1 MCPSSAEPTKNH
13 CISSNCT
20 PRRSSPTRKARGSNP
35 PGRTI
40 SLWQK
45 RCRRLFLCCIVENW
59 QFHHTI
65 LGRGFTVLSNHFRA
79 VSPTWCPL
87 SLPLSGIWQE
97 KGQFFWEK
105 QNKSCC
111 FQNVSISPQP
121 ISHWLRGFS
130 VFCSCRQ
137 NGNCPHFHSV
147 PHYANVWRVLKSD
160 IFYVKTAN
168 FWYTCGGVIQYA

>member
-35 PGRTI
+35 PGRTR

-45 RCRRLFLCCIVENW
+45 RCCRLFLCCIVENW

-97 KGQFFWEK
+97 KGQFFEK
-105 QNKSCC
+105 NRINPAVFRM
-111 FQNVSISPQP
+111 FQFPRSQFPVGCGVFPFFAVAGKMGTARTFIPFP
-121 ISHWLRGFS
+121 IMRMCGGFS
-130 VFCSCRQ
+130 NRIS
-137 NGNCPHFHSV
+137 SM
-147 PHYANVWRVLKSD
+147 
-160 IFYVKTAN
+160 
-168 FWYTCGGVIQYA
+168 

>member
-121 ISHWLRGFS
+121 ILNCTPFVRQYDILSNRWGDLLCQEENRTNDIRRNSRKWL
-130 VFCSCRQ
+130 
-137 NGNCPHFHSV
+137 
-147 PHYANVWRVLKSD
+147 
-160 IFYVKTAN
+160 
-168 FWYTCGGVIQYA
+168 

>member
-97 KGQFFWEK
+97 KGQFFEK
-105 QNKSCC
+105 NRINPAVFRM
-111 FQNVSISPQP
+111 FQFPRSQFPVGCGVFPFFAVAGKMGTARTFIPFP
-121 ISHWLRGFS
+121 IMRMCGGFS
-130 VFCSCRQ
+130 NRIS
-137 NGNCPHFHSV
+137 SM
-147 PHYANVWRVLKSD
+147 
-160 IFYVKTAN
+160 
-168 FWYTCGGVIQYA
+168 